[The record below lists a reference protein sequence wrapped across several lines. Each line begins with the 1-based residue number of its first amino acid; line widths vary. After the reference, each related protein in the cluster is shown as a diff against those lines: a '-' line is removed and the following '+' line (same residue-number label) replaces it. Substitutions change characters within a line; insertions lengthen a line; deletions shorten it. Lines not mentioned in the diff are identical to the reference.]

1 MGFDDS
7 LPIERYQNPKS
18 KNTVLAMSN
27 VFSATDCIVIEM
39 VQFIV
44 DFNETHVFEYETLD
58 MLVIEDIKKQLSR
71 LENISYELIS
81 IQYNYDN
88 DTHNDDDDRCDRLKC
103 DETTIVILK
112 VSLIGG
118 IKGGKGGML
127 VYSYE

>member
-1 MGFDDS
+1 
-7 LPIERYQNPKS
+7 
-18 KNTVLAMSN
+18 
-27 VFSATDCIVIEM
+27 M

-44 DFNETHVFEYETLD
+44 DFNQTHVFEYETLD
-58 MLVIEDIKKQLSR
+58 MIVIEDIKKQLSR

-88 DTHNDDDDRCDRLKC
+88 DTHNVGFDNDYDDRCDRLKG
-103 DETTIVILK
+103 DETTIVFLK
-112 VSLIGG
+112 VSLIDG

>member
-1 MGFDDS
+1 
-7 LPIERYQNPKS
+7 
-18 KNTVLAMSN
+18 
-27 VFSATDCIVIEM
+27 M

-44 DFNETHVFEYETLD
+44 DFNQTYVFEYETLD
-58 MLVIEDIKKQLSR
+58 MIVIEDIKKQLSR

-127 VYSYE
+127 VYSNE

>member
-1 MGFDDS
+1 
-7 LPIERYQNPKS
+7 
-18 KNTVLAMSN
+18 
-27 VFSATDCIVIEM
+27 M

-44 DFNETHVFEYETLD
+44 DFNQTHVFEYETLD

-88 DTHNDDDDRCDRLKC
+88 DTHNVGFDNDDDDRCDRLKG
-103 DETTIVILK
+103 DETTIVFLK

>member
-1 MGFDDS
+1 
-7 LPIERYQNPKS
+7 
-18 KNTVLAMSN
+18 
-27 VFSATDCIVIEM
+27 M

-44 DFNETHVFEYETLD
+44 DFNQTYVFEYETLD
-58 MLVIEDIKKQLSR
+58 MIVIEDIKKQLSR

>member
-1 MGFDDS
+1 
-7 LPIERYQNPKS
+7 
-18 KNTVLAMSN
+18 
-27 VFSATDCIVIEM
+27 M

-44 DFNETHVFEYETLD
+44 DFNQTHVFEYETLD
-58 MLVIEDIKKQLSR
+58 MIVIEDIKKQLSR

-88 DTHNDDDDRCDRLKC
+88 NTHNDDDDRCDRLKC